1 MLEFVSGPDFPTG
14 GIIYDLAAIKNA
26 YATGKGSIVMRGKT
40 ENIET
45 KSGSYQIIINEI
57 PYRVNKATL
66 LEKMADLVKDKKIE
80 GIKDIRDESDKDGVR
95 VVIDL
100 KKEALA
106 NKILNQLFSYTQLQ
120 ETFHMNML
128 ALVDGIEPHVL
139 NLKTV
144 LEKYLEHRQLIV
156 KKRTEFEQKSQGA
169 RTYFRRPEKALDHI
183 DQIISVIKRAR
194 LRKKRS

>member
-1 MLEFVSGPDFPTG
+1 
-14 GIIYDLAAIKNA
+14 
-26 YATGKGSIVMRGKT
+26 
-40 ENIET
+40 
-45 KSGSYQIIINEI
+45 
-57 PYRVNKATL
+57 
-66 LEKMADLVKDKKIE
+66 MADLVKDKKIE

-100 KKEALA
+100 KRS
-106 NKILNQLFSYTQLQ
+106 FSQQNFKSIIFLHPAA

-156 KKRTEFEQKSQGA
+156 KKRTEFE
-169 RTYFRRPEKALDHI
+169 L
-183 DQIISVIKRAR
+183 
-194 LRKKRS
+194 KKPRSANIF